1 MPSARH
7 AQSAAARSGPS
18 PARQAGQAEPRRQPR
33 ARPAPRP
40 RRVPLRSSV
49 VRVRWERV
57 GRIALLVV
65 LAAVVVIY
73 GEHAL
78 SYVSTR
84 EQASH
89 ARAAYVQLA
98 REHRSLEQQAHA
110 LRQPATIVQH
120 ARGLGMTR
128 TGEQPYVLPGAG
140 AP

>member
-1 MPSARH
+1 
-7 AQSAAARSGPS
+7 
-18 PARQAGQAEPRRQPR
+18 
-33 ARPAPRP
+33 
-40 RRVPLRSSV
+40 VPLRSSV

-65 LAAVVVIY
+65 LAVVVLIY

-78 SYVSTR
+78 SYLSTR

-89 ARAAYVQLA
+89 ARAVYVQLA
-98 REHRSLEQQAHA
+98 REHRALEQQAQS
-110 LRQPATIVQH
+110 LRRPATIVQR

-140 AP
+140 GR